1 MSRRIPAAA
10 ALLALLVTLCIVP
23 AMAAAAAELP
33 VRVTV
38 SGDAPSVP
46 ETFTLTLRAAS
57 DGAPLPAGAADGVH
71 TCTVVGGGSMTLRI
85 PCGQAGK
92 YRYTLCQEPGK
103 LARGQYDDRT
113 YHITVTAAADGRV
126 TAAVYGDAAQEG
138 DKYDAIEF
146 ANSYRYRH
154 TPEEPPR
161 PSPKTGDSG
170 LTLLAALALSSG
182 AGLVG
187 LGSTAAVAS
196 LLRRK
201 KEP

>member
-33 VRVTV
+33 VCVTV
-38 SGDAPSVP
+38 SGNAPSVP

-57 DGAPLPAGAADGVH
+57 DGAPLPEGAADGAY
-71 TCTVVGGGSMTLRI
+71 TCTVDGGGTVTLRI
-85 PCGQAGK
+85 PCGKAGK

-161 PSPKTGDSG
+161 PSPKTGDGG

-182 AGLVG
+182 MGLVG
-187 LGSTAAVAS
+187 LGSTAAVAT

>member
-57 DGAPLPAGAADGVH
+57 DGAPLPAGAEDGVH
-71 TCTVVGGGSMTLRI
+71 TCTVAGGGSMTLCI